1 MDTLL
6 LAIVGLL
13 AGTTSA
19 LCGVGGGIVVV
30 PALLFLRDMDVK
42 TAIGTSLAFIVPTA
56 IVGVLRTP
64 AHRVDLRLA
73 AVLAAGGIVGAP
85 LGAWLVGELPSTWVK
100 RIFALLLAV
109 VAVRLFLETTAPATA
124 PTPSP

>member
-6 LAIVGLL
+6 LGIVGFV

-30 PALLFLRDMDVK
+30 PALVLLRAIDVK

-64 AHRVDLRLA
+64 GHRVDYRVA
-73 AVLAAGGIVGAP
+73 AVLVAGGVVGAP
-85 LGAWLVGELPSTWVK
+85 LGAWLAQTLPEAWVK
-100 RIFALLLAV
+100 RIFAVLLAA
-109 VAVRLFLETTAPATA
+109 VAVKLFLETTGTAPARPA
-124 PTPSP
+124 AS